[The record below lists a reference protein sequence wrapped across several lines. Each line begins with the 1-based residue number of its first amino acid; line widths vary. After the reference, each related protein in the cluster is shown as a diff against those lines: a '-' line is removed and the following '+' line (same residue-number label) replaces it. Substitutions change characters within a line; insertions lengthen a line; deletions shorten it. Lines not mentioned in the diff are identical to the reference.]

1 MIQTLKAI
9 VKLSASM
16 DTTYNMYTNKYQSY
30 YRYTFCHVENNI
42 HEQILSKNI
51 YFVIIIHAEPCQV
64 CLNYITLHHAL
75 ISHHALG
82 MHSTLAP
89 VQVQCTCLPPT
100 QINHSTDK
108 LVFRFNM
115 LRCDNCH
122 KTISSE

>member
-51 YFVIIIHAEPCQV
+51 YFVIIIHAEACQV
-64 CLNYITLHHAL
+64 C
-75 ISHHALG
+75 
-82 MHSTLAP
+82 
-89 VQVQCTCLPPT
+89 
-100 QINHSTDK
+100 
-108 LVFRFNM
+108 
-115 LRCDNCH
+115 
-122 KTISSE
+122 